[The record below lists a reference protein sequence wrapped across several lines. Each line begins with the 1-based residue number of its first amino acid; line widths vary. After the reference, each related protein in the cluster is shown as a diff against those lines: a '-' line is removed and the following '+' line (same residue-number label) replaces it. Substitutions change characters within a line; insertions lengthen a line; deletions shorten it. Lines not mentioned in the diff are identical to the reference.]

1 MLQTSAVWVRQGGL
15 NLGAGS
21 VRGMSD
27 GAATDE
33 QRYHGGPGDGPRTA
47 EPTHAPA
54 PAQQRTPGEEARTLV
69 HAANVGS
76 LASLSDDGTPWAS
89 IVTFGATDAGEPVLV
104 VSTMAEHGR
113 NLAREPKA
121 SIAIAEHVP
130 EGEDPL
136 DRARITLAG
145 HVVVPEGAEADAALE
160 AHARHYPHAR
170 GYATYADFTT
180 YVLRVE
186 RVRWVGGFARM
197 STVEAADY
205 ASAAV
210 DPTAPGAAYARKH
223 LNDDH
228 ADAVLQW
235 AQTLGGYADA
245 TEATVEAIDRYGADL
260 RVQTPR
266 GQAPVRVGFAEP
278 GNSPGDLRAATV
290 ELTQRA
296 RAWAPAGA

>member
-1 MLQTSAVWVRQGGL
+1 
-15 NLGAGS
+15 
-21 VRGMSD
+21 MSD
-27 GAATDE
+27 TARDASSE
-33 QRYHGGPGDGPRTA
+33 SKENHGGSGGGPA
-47 EPTHAPA
+47 IADPTHEAAPA
-54 PAQQRTPGEEARTLV
+54 RRRTPGEEARTLV
-69 HAANVGS
+69 AAANSGS
-76 LASLSDDGTPWAS
+76 LASLSEDGTPWAS
-89 IVTFGATDAGEPVLV
+89 IVAFGATGAGEPVLV

-113 NLAREPKA
+113 NLAREPRC
-121 SIAIAEHVP
+121 SVAIAEPVP
-130 EGEDPL
+130 EGDDPL

-145 HVVVPEGAEADAALE
+145 HVIAPEGEEADVALD
-160 AHARHYPHAR
+160 AHVVNYPFAR

-205 ASAAV
+205 AAADI
-210 DPTAPGAAYARKH
+210 DPTAPGAAFARRH

-228 ADAVLQW
+228 AASVLLW

-245 TEATVEAIDRYGADL
+245 LEATCEAIDRYGVDI

-278 GNSPGDLRAATV
+278 ARGPGDLRAATV
-290 ELTQRA
+290 ALAEAA
-296 RAWAPAGA
+296 RAWTGEVDGGR

>member
-1 MLQTSAVWVRQGGL
+1 MT
-15 NLGAGS
+15 
-21 VRGMSD
+21 D
-27 GAATDE
+27 AAPE
-33 QRYHGGPGDGPRTA
+33 AKEYHGGPGSGPSIA
-47 EPTHAPA
+47 EPTHAPE
-54 PAQQRTPGEEARTLV
+54 PAQRRTPGEEARTV
-69 HAANVGS
+69 VAAANVGT

-113 NLAREPKA
+113 NLAREPRC
-121 SIAIAEHVP
+121 SVAIAESVP
-130 EGEDPL
+130 PGEDPL

-145 HVVVPEGAEADAALE
+145 HVIVPEGAEADSALE
-160 AHARHYPHAR
+160 AHAAHYPYAR

-197 STVEAADY
+197 STVDAADY
-205 ASAAV
+205 ASAEV
-210 DPTAPGAAYARKH
+210 DPTALGAGYAREH
-223 LNDDH
+223 LNADH
-228 ADAVLQW
+228 ADAVLLW

-245 TEATVEAIDRYGADL
+245 TEATCEAIDRYGVDL

-278 GNSPGDLRAATV
+278 AQSPGELRSATV
-290 ELTQRA
+290 ALTERA
-296 RAWAPAGA
+296 SASR

>member
-1 MLQTSAVWVRQGGL
+1 
-15 NLGAGS
+15 
-21 VRGMSD
+21 MSE
-27 GAATDE
+27 AATGE
-33 QRYHGGPGDGPRTA
+33 QERYHGGPGDGPKIA
-47 EPTHAPA
+47 EPTHTPEPA
-54 PAQQRTPGEEARTLV
+54 PRRTPGEEARTVV
-69 HAANVGS
+69 HGASVGS

-89 IVTFGATDAGEPVLV
+89 IITFGATDVGEPVLV

-121 SIAIAEHVP
+121 SIAIAEPVP

-145 HVVVPEGAEADAALE
+145 HVIVPTGDEADAALD

-180 YVLRVE
+180 YVLRVD

-197 STVEAADY
+197 ATVEAADY
-205 ASAAV
+205 ATAAV
-210 DPTAPGAAYARKH
+210 DPTAPGAAYARQH

-228 ADAVLQW
+228 ADALLLW
-235 AQTLGGYADA
+235 AQTVGGYADA

-266 GQAPVRVGFAEP
+266 GQAPVRVGFAEVAQ
-278 GNSPGDLRAATV
+278 SPGDLRAATV

>member
-1 MLQTSAVWVRQGGL
+1 
-15 NLGAGS
+15 
-21 VRGMSD
+21 MSD
-27 GAATDE
+27 TAPTTDSTDE
-33 QRYHGGPGDGPRTA
+33 PKQFHGGPGSGPNIA
-47 EPTHAPA
+47 EPTHEPLPA
-54 PAQQRTPGEEARTLV
+54 WRRTPGEEARTLV
-69 HAANVGS
+69 AAAKSGS

-89 IVTFGATDAGEPVLV
+89 IITFGATGAGEPVLV

-121 SIAIAEHVP
+121 SIAIAEPVP

-145 HVVVPEGAEADAALE
+145 HVIVPEGAEADAALE
-160 AHARHYPHAR
+160 AHAAHYPFAR
-170 GYATYADFTT
+170 GYATYADFTI

-197 STVEAADY
+197 STVEADDY
-205 ASAAV
+205 ATAAV
-210 DPTAPGAAYARKH
+210 DPTAPGAAYARQH

-228 ADAVLQW
+228 ADSVLLW

-245 TEATVEAIDRYGADL
+245 TEATCEAIDRYGVDL

-266 GQAPVRVGFAEP
+266 GQAPVRVGFEDVAQ
-278 GNSPGDLRAATV
+278 SPGDLRGATV
-290 ELTQRA
+290 ALAKAA
-296 RAWAPAGA
+296 RAWSA

>member
-1 MLQTSAVWVRQGGL
+1 
-15 NLGAGS
+15 
-21 VRGMSD
+21 MSD
-27 GAATDE
+27 AASAEPTE
-33 QRYHGGPGDGPRTA
+33 QRYHGGPGDGPRIA
-47 EPTHAPA
+47 APTHEPA
-54 PAQQRTPGEEARTLV
+54 PARQRTPGEEARTLV
-69 HAANVGS
+69 HDATVGS

-89 IVTFGATDAGEPVLV
+89 IVTFGASGAGEPVLV

-113 NLAREPKA
+113 NLAREPRA
-121 SIAIAEHVP
+121 SIAIAEPVP
-130 EGEDPL
+130 SGEDPL

-145 HVVVPEGAEADAALE
+145 HVIVPEGAEAEAALE
-160 AHARHYPHAR
+160 AHARHFPHAR

-197 STVEAADY
+197 ASVEAADY

-210 DPTAPGAAYARKH
+210 DPTAPGAAYARQH

-228 ADAVLQW
+228 ADAVLLW

-245 TEATVEAIDRYGADL
+245 TAATVEAIDRYGADL

-266 GQAPVRVGFAEP
+266 GEAPTRVGFAEAAQT
-278 GNSPGDLRAATV
+278 PGDLRVATV
-290 ELTQRA
+290 ELTKLA
-296 RAWAPAGA
+296 RGWSGA